1 MPKVKEFVF
10 FTLQKIRGAACKT
23 QDFVRGQ
30 GAREVKKRSV
40 LGVHEHFSPTSNA
53 AIGQKMGFTSGSE
66 EFIKD
71 SFCRLY
77 YVSFG

>member
-1 MPKVKEFVF
+1 MQNSRFCS
-10 FTLQKIRGAACKT
+10 R
-23 QDFVRGQ
+23 
-30 GAREVKKRSV
+30 ARREEVKKRSV

-66 EFIKD
+66 EFVKNP
-71 SFCRLY
+71 FCYLY